1 MVIFGSSF
9 LVLILNLMDFV
20 DNSKGRLSEYNED

>member
-1 MVIFGSSF
+1 MVIFGSSY

-20 DNSKGRLSEYNED
+20 DNSKGRSSEFNDD

>member
-1 MVIFGSSF
+1 MVIFAGLF

-20 DNSKGRLSEYNED
+20 DNSKGRLNEYNED